1 MITAPRDV
9 SQHGESM
16 KAIPLRESPG
26 LKTSEIIKTVLERPA
41 QGVNVGELR
50 ARCRVLDAL
59 DRVPPEATRMYLED
73 ADHDTLVR
81 AVNTFVFG
89 LASKE
94 LLVIVDDILEAKISN
109 QASEVRDQETSA
121 APLPS

>member
-1 MITAPRDV
+1 
-9 SQHGESM
+9 M

-41 QGVNVGELR
+41 QGVNIGELR

-59 DRVPPEATRMYLED
+59 DKVPPDATRFYLED
-73 ADHDTLVR
+73 ADHETLVR
-81 AVNTFVFG
+81 AVNAFTFG
-89 LASKE
+89 IATKD

-109 QASEVRDQETSA
+109 QASEVRDQETSVPPA
-121 APLPS
+121 VLIPDL

>member
-1 MITAPRDV
+1 
-9 SQHGESM
+9 M
-16 KAIPLRESPG
+16 KTIPLRESPG
-26 LKTSEIIKTVLERPA
+26 LKTVEIIKAVLERPA
-41 QGVNVGELR
+41 QGAALSELR

-59 DRVPPEATRMYLED
+59 DKAPPGATRMYLED

-94 LLVIVDDILEAKISN
+94 LLAIVDDILEAKISN
-109 QASEVRDQETSA
+109 QASQVRDQETSA

>member
-1 MITAPRDV
+1 
-9 SQHGESM
+9 M
-16 KAIPLRESPG
+16 KAIPLREFAG

-59 DRVPPEATRMYLED
+59 DNVPPGATRINLED

-81 AVNTFVFG
+81 AVSTFVFG

-94 LLVIVDDILEAKISN
+94 LLAIVDDILEAKPSTG
-109 QASEVRDQETSA
+109 QESEVRGQ
-121 APLPS
+121 

>member
-1 MITAPRDV
+1 L
-9 SQHGESM
+9 

-59 DRVPPEATRMYLED
+59 DKVSSEATRFHLED
-73 ADHDTLVR
+73 ADHETLVR
-81 AVNTFVFG
+81 AVNAFTFG
-89 LASKE
+89 IATKD
-94 LLVIVDDILEAKISN
+94 LLMIVDDILEAKISN

>member
-1 MITAPRDV
+1 
-9 SQHGESM
+9 M

-73 ADHDTLVR
+73 ADHDTLAR

-89 LASKE
+89 LASKG
-94 LLVIVDDILEAKISN
+94 LLVIVDDILEAKPPPG
-109 QASEVRDQETSA
+109 A
-121 APLPS
+121 A

>member
-1 MITAPRDV
+1 V
-9 SQHGESM
+9 

-26 LKTSEIIKTVLERPA
+26 MKTVEIIKAVLERPA

-59 DRVPPEATRMYLED
+59 DKVPQAATEMLLED
-73 ADHDTLVR
+73 ADHDTLKR

-94 LLVIVDDILEAKISN
+94 LLAVVDDILEAKSPP
-109 QASEVRDQETSA
+109 DA
-121 APLPS
+121 A

>member
-1 MITAPRDV
+1 
-9 SQHGESM
+9 M
-16 KAIPLRESPG
+16 KAIALRETPG

-59 DRVPPEATRMYLED
+59 DRVPPDATRINLED

-94 LLVIVDDILEAKISN
+94 LLAIVDDILEAKAPQESGVRN
-109 QASEVRDQETSA
+109 QASGSA
-121 APLPS
+121 PAASSS